1 MSNTNPSNTRGLT
14 QIPEEYA
21 FTCRPFI
28 YAVFMHRYCLYPA
41 RRVNGYAFVSG
52 VSILLQST
60 ILIFDFLKCSNSVV
74 FVLFVIL
81 LILSIINITNS
92 SIFLYRRFRIV
103 KLFCDNF
110 SICNDKS
117 DRRIQMTDFKSETST
132 MMTEAYPMRRQNI
145 SPEWSIY
152 SRGDHVQ
159 AETCDLIASVQP
171 EKTVV

>member
-1 MSNTNPSNTRGLT
+1 
-14 QIPEEYA
+14 
-21 FTCRPFI
+21 
-28 YAVFMHRYCLYPA
+28 
-41 RRVNGYAFVSG
+41 
-52 VSILLQST
+52 
-60 ILIFDFLKCSNSVV
+60 LIFDFLNCSNSVV

-132 MMTEAYPMRRQNI
+132 MMTENSWLQQNRYPWYKCIAVHSPGWVQAI
-145 SPEWSIY
+145 SMHEHSIY
-152 SRGDHVQ
+152 KGTTGKCVLFRNLS
-159 AETCDLIASVQP
+159 
-171 EKTVV
+171 

>member
-1 MSNTNPSNTRGLT
+1 MSNTNPSNTRGVT

-28 YAVFMHRYCLYPA
+28 YAVFMHRYCLYQA

-52 VSILLQST
+52 VSILLLST
-60 ILIFDFLKCSNSVV
+60 ILIFDFLNCSNSVV

-81 LILSIINITNS
+81 LILSIINS

-132 MMTEAYPMRRQNI
+132 MMTDAYPMRRQNI

-152 SRGDHVQ
+152 SRGDHVK
-159 AETCDLIASVQP
+159 AERCDLIASVQP